1 MRHHHPRAPHRWR
14 SRGLEGTAIPRGAP
28 SIKRLAAD
36 RPAVV
41 HALGIPFL
49 HHCSA
54 QVSGEGK
61 VKYDTAH
68 RIPMAAQAVTTVRLD
83 KETLHLLDRMAK
95 ELHTD
100 RSSLIRRAVHQG
112 ARKLLVDEALAR
124 YQRGEI
130 SSGSATEAAGI
141 SFVELLDELRSRGM
155 YFLTDEEGML
165 EELKELQSRMK
176 DRGKRSR

>member
-1 MRHHHPRAPHRWR
+1 
-14 SRGLEGTAIPRGAP
+14 
-28 SIKRLAAD
+28 
-36 RPAVV
+36 
-41 HALGIPFL
+41 
-49 HHCSA
+49 
-54 QVSGEGK
+54 
-61 VKYDTAH
+61 
-68 RIPMAAQAVTTVRLD
+68 MAAQAVTTVRLD